1 MSNQPGIRFSIKTV
15 FDESQLKNMVNKLP
29 EYKKA
34 ANRQAG
40 FAILEDIGDR
50 FENQG
55 SPPAKWKP
63 LKESTLKR
71 IVKQYGPGPHMILNR
86 NGNLKN
92 SWMVG
97 DPDNVFRVTTNRV
110 VVGTRLV
117 YAAPHQFGWA
127 EKNIPARPMAVD
139 PDQSPELLSKLEKI
153 YGALL
158 QT

>member
-1 MSNQPGIRFSIKTV
+1 MSEAGIRFSIKTV
-15 FDESQLKNMVNKLP
+15 FDESQLKEMVSKLP
-29 EYKKA
+29 EAKKV

-63 LKESTLKR
+63 LAPKTLKAINR
-71 IVKQYGPGPHMILNR
+71 KYGPGPHMILNR
-86 NGNLKN
+86 NGTLKN

-97 DPDNVFRVTTNRV
+97 DSENVFKVGVNQV
-110 VVGTRLV
+110 IVGTKLI
-117 YAAPHQFGWA
+117 YAAPHQFGW
-127 EKNIPARPMAVD
+127 EDKNIPARPMAV
-139 PDQSPELLSKLEKI
+139 PPEESPELLSKLERI